1 MSHWFEGN
9 LTRNARLIYNPEAGA
24 LRRHGQRLL
33 ERAMEQLQQSGIRVE
48 LVATTGPQTGGAI
61 ARDLV
66 DREGADT
73 ILVAGGDGTINEVM
87 NGLVHSSVA
96 FGVLPAGTANVL
108 ANEMQV
114 GTWQKALAAIPH
126 LRTVRVPVG
135 RVRTSAEGERYF
147 LMMAGAGFDAR
158 MVHTVSRSL
167 KRSLG
172 KLAYWVAG
180 FSQIGRNLEQLL
192 VTVNGVTHQVS
203 FCLASRV
210 RNYGGDL
217 SIAPSIHITDED
229 IEVIL
234 FEGRVTATY
243 LAHLFSIL
251 SGRLD
256 AADRITVLRSR
267 EIELSPADGEPVHL
281 QVDGEHVGLLPATI
295 TVEPDAL
302 NLLVPPAY
310 LQRARHLA
318 A

>member
-1 MSHWFEGN
+1 M
-9 LTRNARLIYNPEAGA
+9 TQNARLIYNPEAGA

-33 ERAMEQLQQSGIRVE
+33 DLAMEQLRQAGIRAE

-66 DREGADT
+66 DREGVDT

-87 NGLVHSSVA
+87 NGLVHTNVA

-108 ANEMQV
+108 ANEMRI
-114 GTWQKALAAIPH
+114 GTWRKALAAIPH
-126 LRTVRVPVG
+126 LRAVRIPVG
-135 RVRTSAEGERYF
+135 RLATGDGERYF

-158 MVHTVSRSL
+158 MVHAVSQGM
-167 KRSLG
+167 KRRLG

-180 FSQIGRNLEQLL
+180 FSQIGRNLEQML
-192 VTVNGVTHQVS
+192 VTVNGSTYQVS

-210 RNYGGDL
+210 RNYGGDIN
-217 SIAPSIHITDED
+217 IAPSIHITDED

-234 FEGRVTATY
+234 FEGRLTATY
-243 LAHLFSIL
+243 LAHLFSIV
-251 SGRLD
+251 SGRLG
-256 AADRITVLRSR
+256 AADRITVLRARHLDLRS
-267 EIELSPADGEPVHL
+267 ADGEPVHL

-302 NLLVPPAY
+302 NLLAPPGY
-310 LQRARHLA
+310 LQGARQLA

>member
-1 MSHWFEGN
+1 M
-9 LTRNARLIYNPEAGA
+9 TQNARLIYNPEAGA

-33 ERAMEQLQQSGIRVE
+33 DRAMEQLRRTGIHAE
-48 LVATTGPQTGGAI
+48 LVSTTGPGTGGAI

-66 DREGADT
+66 DREGVDT

-87 NGLVHSSVA
+87 NGLVHTNAA

-108 ANEMQV
+108 ANEMRI

-126 LRTVRVPVG
+126 LQAVRIPVG
-135 RVRTSAEGERYF
+135 RVTTGEGERYF

-158 MVHTVSRSL
+158 MVHAVSQGM
-167 KRSLG
+167 KRRLG

-180 FSQIGRNLEQLL
+180 FSQIGRNLEQML
-192 VTVNGVTHQVS
+192 VTVNGSTHQVS

-210 RNYGGDL
+210 RNYGGDIN
-217 SIAPSIHITDED
+217 IAPSIHITDQD
-229 IEVIL
+229 IEAIL
-234 FEGRVTATY
+234 FEGRLTATY
-243 LAHLFSIL
+243 LAHLFSIV

-256 AADRITVLRSR
+256 AADRITVLRTRQLDLRS
-267 EIELSPADGEPVHL
+267 ADGEPVHL

-302 NLLVPPAY
+302 NLLAPPGY
-310 LQRARHLA
+310 LQGARQWA

>member
-1 MSHWFEGN
+1 MA
-9 LTRNARLIYNPEAGA
+9 RNARLIYNPEAGA

-33 ERAMEQLQQSGIRVE
+33 DRATEQLRQAGIHAE
-48 LVATTGPQTGGAI
+48 LVATTGPRTGGEM
-61 ARDLV
+61 ARKLV
-66 DREGADT
+66 DREGVDT
-73 ILVAGGDGTINEVM
+73 IFVAGGDGTINEVM
-87 NGLVHSSVA
+87 NGLVHTDVA

-108 ANEMQV
+108 ANEMQI
-114 GTWQKALAAIPH
+114 GTWQKALAAIPQ
-126 LRTVRVPVG
+126 LRPVRIPVG
-135 RVRTSAEGERYF
+135 RVVTAAEGERYF

-158 MVHTVSRSL
+158 MVHTVSRDL

-180 FSQIGRNLEQLL
+180 FSQIGRNLEQML
-192 VTVNGVTHQVS
+192 VTVNGSTYQAS

-234 FEGRVTATY
+234 FEGRLTATY
-243 LAHLFSIL
+243 LAHLFSII

-267 EIELSPADGEPVHL
+267 EIDLRPAADEPVHL
-281 QVDGEHVGLLPATI
+281 HVDGEHVGLLPAAV

-302 NLLVPPAY
+302 NLLAPPGY
-310 LQRARHLA
+310 LRGAHGLA